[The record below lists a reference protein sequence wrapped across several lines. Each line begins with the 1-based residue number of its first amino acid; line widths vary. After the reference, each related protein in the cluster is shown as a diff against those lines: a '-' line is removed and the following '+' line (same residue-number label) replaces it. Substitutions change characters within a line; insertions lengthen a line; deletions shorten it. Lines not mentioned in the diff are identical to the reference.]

1 MPMSVTNRSDEA
13 AMPVELNIEER
24 RWGEL
29 APLAERAVAG
39 ALVHLGHDPA
49 LFEVS
54 VLACDDAR
62 IRALNAQFRGKQQP
76 TNVLSWPNWDLGGDA
91 PGAAPE
97 PPEPGTT
104 DDPEPL
110 GDLALAYETCH
121 REAAE
126 QGKPAA
132 DHVTHLIVH
141 SVLHLLGYDH
151 DSEQDAG
158 LMEETEIAI
167 LAKLG
172 IADPYATIDGAPDAP
187 AERV

>member
-1 MPMSVTNRSDEA
+1 MPI
-13 AMPVELNIEER
+13 ELNIEED
-24 RWGEL
+24 RWGAL
-29 APLAERAVAG
+29 HPLAERAVAG
-39 ALVHLGHDPA
+39 ALAHLGHDPA

-54 VLACDDAR
+54 ILACNDAR
-62 IRALNAQFRGKQQP
+62 IRVLNAQFRGKEKS
-76 TNVLSWPNWDLGGDA
+76 TNVLSWPTWDLSGDL
-91 PGAAPE
+91 PGAMPE

-104 DDPEPL
+104 DDPEAL

-121 REAAE
+121 READE
-126 QGKPAA
+126 QGKPVA

-151 DSEQDAG
+151 ESEQDAL

-172 IADPYATIDGAPDAP
+172 IANPYASVDGAPDAP
-187 AERV
+187 GATF